1 MGVVVLS
8 VFSNIHGQGLALHG
22 PPGSLKRAVRG
33 MYHCQ
38 QVIVLLFSL
47 SMFFFMAQ
55 VVVYSVMLN
64 LNGTDRH
71 MGVKSAMLIGISSVG
86 ILGITWGVGKITSL
100 FAIDGEKTETVITS
114 DTAHAMD
121 QHFVAAQEKE
131 EPLLA
136 DADAAPALGAEGD
149 LKPAHSVTFSE
160 DYASEYGARDSG
172 GLARPRR
179 RKGFGSVV
187 ASIFGGYDRES
198 HTANKIERER
208 DAIVARYSEHRAAPG
223 PF

>member
-1 MGVVVLS
+1 MAVVVLS
-8 VFSNIHGQGLALHG
+8 VFANIHGQGLALHG

-38 QVIVLLFSL
+38 QVLVLLFSL

-131 EPLLA
+131 ERLLA
-136 DADAAPALGAEGD
+136 GAEGD

-160 DYASEYGARDSG
+160 DYASEYGARDSA
-172 GLARPRR
+172 GLSSSLPRR

-187 ASIFGGYDRES
+187 ASIFGGYDRDS